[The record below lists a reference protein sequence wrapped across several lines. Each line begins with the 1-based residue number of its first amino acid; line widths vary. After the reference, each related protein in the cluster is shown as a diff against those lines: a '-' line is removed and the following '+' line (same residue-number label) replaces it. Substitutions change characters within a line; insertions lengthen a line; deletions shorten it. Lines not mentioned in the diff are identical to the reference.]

1 MEFLVKFHTVTLCC
15 DKRPSSVALSR
26 AFITST
32 RPLTEKVCSLFRS
45 GQRFRRRGQRS
56 SGCHSSRGRNPRRNR
71 LRYLTKTHRNG
82 HAFPKMSSDVASMT
96 PLDRSSS
103 PEVLAGDNLQSQPHR
118 KCGVSKLGSQ
128 NSTTNTTTN
137 SVQVNVKKKRSVD
150 AVVEAYLDEH
160 PEFLNDYIKRKV
172 SRRQLEQWLFLPFVQ
187 TGPSSSGVGGGESQ
201 MTIPPSGKITHSSD
215 SNLLGSKTGTLLS
228 CVRGQHGHERQRS
241 RSFTPLRKLS
251 ATTFEAG
258 GLATPILNV
267 TSDGQPSFLRT
278 TTQTIHPSSPTSLSS
293 SSAAPNNDWNVEPVI
308 ASSAPVTIAT
318 SNSISNAGSNHSE
331 SIKNRKDLLL
341 KLLPSMMQKS
351 ETLSFAKCLLTS
363 ANLLMGQAD
372 RVDLLVM
379 ATPNSFE
386 GTIFSLINDTVI
398 KQTAD
403 LALVQANPFLYKT
416 ITSSKV
422 LNVRNISGNMVLP
435 ESKLPN
441 FLISNALMGPLFKT
455 EATPD
460 DAIGCLQLYN
470 KVGGF
475 TDEDEE
481 LFRHLT
487 LVASLAMVNLQSHQ
501 EMRLE
506 LARSEVFLE
515 LARTVFREPT
525 RLETTML
532 TILTN
537 FLSLIDCDRCQIS
550 LSDAKNASIFRRIF
564 DLSRS
569 EINLDLDS
577 PFENRLPIDSECA
590 AQVAITGAKV
600 NLKPDQL
607 STKQQNSEIKSFLCL
622 PIHDPDGRVVGVISL
637 ANKEANAVSS
647 TSSSPDNGHYDSVN
661 YFTSNDERFVEAFSI
676 FCGMAIRNAADYEKA
691 VVSEAKLQVAFEVMN
706 YQSTSPS
713 DETNVLS
720 NLPVPAASSI
730 NIDSFDFSYLK
741 MDDHAT
747 LTVCSAFHFTIW
759 LIFATNNY

>member
-1 MEFLVKFHTVTLCC
+1 MPPCC
-15 DKRPSSVALSR
+15 DKRPSVALSR
-26 AFITST
+26 AFITT

-56 SGCHSSRGRNPRRNR
+56 SGCHSSRGRNPRNR
-71 LRYLTKTHRNG
+71 LRYLTKTLRNG

-118 KCGVSKLGSQ
+118 KCGVSKLESQ
-128 NSTTNTTTN
+128 NSCQQTTTTST

-187 TGPSSSGVGGGESQ
+187 SGPSSGVGGESQ
-201 MTIPPSGKITHSSD
+201 MTIPLPGKITHSSD

-228 CVRGQHGHERQRS
+228 CVRGQQHGHERQRS

-278 TTQTIHPSSPTSLSS
+278 TTQTIPPSSPTSSSLS
-293 SSAAPNNDWNVEPVI
+293 SSAAPHNDWNVEPVI
-308 ASSAPVTIAT
+308 ATSALVTTAT
-318 SNSISNAGSNHSE
+318 SKSNAGTCNSE

-351 ETLSFAKCLLTS
+351 DTLSFAKCLLSS

-379 ATPNSFE
+379 PTPNSFE
-386 GTIFSLINDTVI
+386 GTIFSLINEQVI

-403 LALVQANPFLYKT
+403 HALVQANPFLYKT

-455 EATPD
+455 EAAPD
-460 DAIGCLQLYN
+460 DTIGCLQLYN

-550 LSDAKNASIFRRIF
+550 LSDAKNSSIFRRIF

-577 PFENRLPIDSECA
+577 PFENRLPIDSDCA

-637 ANKEANAVSS
+637 ANKEANVASSSSS
-647 TSSSPDNGHYDSVN
+647 TDNGHDSVN

-747 LTVCSAFHFTIW
+747 LTVSAFHLSVGQSLAVTKFVEL
-759 LIFATNNY
+759 LILLNVPFFFLL